1 MKKERLYHLVAINEK
16 GKIEVLTSYPDSH
29 RHCMTM
35 KSKFTPHK
43 NVRIQVVEKKIGVS
57 IG

>member
-16 GKIEVLTSYPDSH
+16 TGKIVVLTSYPDSH

-35 KSKFTPHK
+35 KSKFTPHR
-43 NVRIQVVEKKIGVS
+43 NVRIQVVEKK
-57 IG
+57 

>member
-16 GKIEVLTSYPDSH
+16 TGKIVVLTSYPSH

-35 KSKFTPHK
+35 KSKFTPHR
-43 NVRIQVVEKKIGVS
+43 NVRIQVVEKK
-57 IG
+57 